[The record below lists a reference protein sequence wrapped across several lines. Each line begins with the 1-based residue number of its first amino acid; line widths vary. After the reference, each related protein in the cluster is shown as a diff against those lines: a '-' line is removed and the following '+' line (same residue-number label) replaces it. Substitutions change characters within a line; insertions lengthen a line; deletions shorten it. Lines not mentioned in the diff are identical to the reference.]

1 MRPTHRKSKRT
12 CEIIKKEEERV
23 RKGFKIS
30 LILVITVLVFTAS
43 AVVWAF
49 VPKTNLKPSEYNV
62 GTTYELAMKGQKPIV
77 ALFYADW
84 CTYCKRFMP
93 KYKILSEVYKNK
105 YNFVM
110 INVENPTYEK
120 LVKDYAISGFPTIYI
135 IDPTIDNR
143 VLLNN
148 ALYDDLFKLRVELER
163 YSRIRAMINK

>member
-1 MRPTHRKSKRT
+1 M
-12 CEIIKKEEERV
+12 KKGLRLA
-23 RKGFKIS
+23 
-30 LILVITVLVFTAS
+30 LIVAITVLVFTAS

-49 VPKTNLKPSEYNV
+49 APKPNLKPSEYNI
-62 GTTYELAMKGQKPIV
+62 GTTYEIAAKDKKPMV

-84 CTYCKRFMP
+84 CTYCKKFMP

-120 LVKDYAISGFPTIYI
+120 LVKEYAISGFPTIYI

-148 ALYDDLFKLRVELER
+148 SLYDSLFKIRVELER
-163 YSRIRAMINK
+163 YSRIRAMIKP